1 MRFTQ
6 WFSRRMPLR
15 KGASDSTSTGVVI
28 AVAGVALALMVMELT
43 LAVVAGFKH
52 EIERKVM
59 GFDGTVTV
67 LPPYDY
73 ERGEVAQEMEFTDD
87 LARVIARTFPE
98 DARIVEQMRRHAIL
112 KTDSDFIAVECVAYG
127 EGHSLDFE
135 RGNIVRGVYP
145 SDETDIMISER
156 MARQLGLDTASRAYL
171 YYIIDG
177 QPKVRRGTVS
187 GVYNSNFGE
196 YDATVVY
203 TGLPMLQGV
212 GNNHAA
218 IGSVGIEGVGYS
230 GIDRIV
236 DDSRRLQAELVE
248 SYRRGEIDGV
258 YQVTNV
264 AERGVVFLS
273 WLSLLDTNVIVI
285 FILMVCVAAFTLIS
299 SLFIIILDRVAT
311 IGILR
316 SLGASRATVSRIF
329 VNVTLRIVGLGLII
343 GNVLGLGVILLQKA
357 THFIPLNPEMYYLD
371 SVPVELSWWSVLWL
385 NIGVMAGAW
394 LILILPARLAAHI
407 DPASSMRYE

>member
-73 ERGEVAQEMEFTDD
+73 ELGEVAPEMEFTDD

-218 IGSVGIEGVGYS
+218 IGSVGI
-230 GIDRIV
+230 
-236 DDSRRLQAELVE
+236 
-248 SYRRGEIDGV
+248 
-258 YQVTNV
+258 
-264 AERGVVFLS
+264 
-273 WLSLLDTNVIVI
+273 
-285 FILMVCVAAFTLIS
+285 
-299 SLFIIILDRVAT
+299 
-311 IGILR
+311 
-316 SLGASRATVSRIF
+316 
-329 VNVTLRIVGLGLII
+329 
-343 GNVLGLGVILLQKA
+343 
-357 THFIPLNPEMYYLD
+357 
-371 SVPVELSWWSVLWL
+371 
-385 NIGVMAGAW
+385 
-394 LILILPARLAAHI
+394 
-407 DPASSMRYE
+407 